1 MNNDGPKGSGNILEP
16 EVIEARVPSSRKN
29 LITVMVLSMALT
41 HQVLGKAPTHGKMK
55 QGDGKKVIA
64 AIEKAVKEAFPDIAP
79 MLLGMF
85 GVELLSL
92 QPMLSNPDQ
101 IIKDMVAE
109 YTSLINS
116 NAAPSTVPGME

>member
-1 MNNDGPKGSGNILEP
+1 MNNDVNQTKGNILEP
-16 EVIEARVPSSRKN
+16 EVVAARVPSSRKN

-41 HQVLGKAPTHGKMK
+41 HQVLGKAPIKGKMK

-64 AIEKAVKEAFPDIAP
+64 AIERAVKEAFPDIAP

-92 QPMLSNPDQ
+92 QPMLTNPDQ
-101 IIKDMVAE
+101 IIKEMVAE

-116 NAAPSTVPGME
+116 DAAPNTQPNMD